1 MLTVIAEYAILVFS
15 ILMGIATLANFKAYV
30 SGNSWLKVSGAL
42 NLLSPL
48 LIAVF
53 LFLGTSTQIKIS
65 VTCAAI
71 ILIGAAIM
79 HGIAINNF
87 HLKHHIVRITVFCL
101 MLLVVWIT

>member
-1 MLTVIAEYAILVFS
+1 MLNVIAEYAILVFS

-30 SGNSWLKVSGAL
+30 SGNGLLKVSGAF

-53 LFLGTSTQIKIS
+53 LFLGTSTEIKIA

-87 HLKHHIVRITVFCL
+87 HLKHHIVRIIVFCL
-101 MLLVVWIT
+101 MLFLVWV

>member
-1 MLTVIAEYAILVFS
+1 MLPIVAEYAILIFS
-15 ILMGIATLANFKAYV
+15 ILLGIATLANFKAYV

-53 LFLGTSTQIKIS
+53 LFLGTSTEIKIA

-87 HLKHHIVRITVFCL
+87 HLKHHIIRITIFCL
-101 MLLVVWIT
+101 MLLLVWV